1 MKPGDVYKWLDQG
14 PVLLLESVLI
24 YDPITIEELGSG
36 IINEDWHSELGW
48 TVKVLTTGEFVDV
61 HEDTLREIE

>member
-36 IINEDWHSELGW
+36 IINEDWPSELGW
-48 TVKVLTTGEFVDV
+48 TVKVLITGEFVDV

>member
-36 IINEDWHSELGW
+36 ITNEDWPSELGW
-48 TVKVLTTGEFVDV
+48 TVKVLITGEFVDV

>member
-24 YDPITIEELGSG
+24 YDPITMEELGTG
-36 IINEDWHSELGW
+36 IINKDWPSELGW